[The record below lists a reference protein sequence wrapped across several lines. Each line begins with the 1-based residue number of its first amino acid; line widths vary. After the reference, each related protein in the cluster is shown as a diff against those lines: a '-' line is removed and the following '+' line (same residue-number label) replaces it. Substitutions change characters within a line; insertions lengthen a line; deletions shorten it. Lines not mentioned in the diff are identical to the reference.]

1 MYRPVLDQN
10 LYYNGM
16 KYATATFSAAMLN
29 ALPALT
35 FVMAWIFRLEK
46 VNLRRLHSQAKVM
59 GTLVTVGGAMVMTLV
74 KGALID
80 LPWTKGEGH
89 GSHDQ
94 AAIASATDQQD
105 PTKGALMMGSGCFCW
120 AAFYIL

>member
-35 FVMAWIFRLEK
+35 FVMAWIFR
-46 VNLRRLHSQAKVM
+46 
-59 GTLVTVGGAMVMTLV
+59 
-74 KGALID
+74 
-80 LPWTKGEGH
+80 
-89 GSHDQ
+89 
-94 AAIASATDQQD
+94 
-105 PTKGALMMGSGCFCW
+105 
-120 AAFYIL
+120 